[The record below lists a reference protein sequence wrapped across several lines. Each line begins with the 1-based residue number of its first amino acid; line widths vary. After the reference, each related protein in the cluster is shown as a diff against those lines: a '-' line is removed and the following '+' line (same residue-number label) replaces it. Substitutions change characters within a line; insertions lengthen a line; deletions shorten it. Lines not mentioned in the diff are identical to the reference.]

1 MARGASGIARSVAA
15 LIRGLAVAGAAGP
28 GLVLAAFIA
37 ATALCWR
44 PALAED
50 TVETDS
56 EFTVRESPNFP
67 LPTAEDRQRFL
78 TAEAHMEGYVQFNRV
93 WPDTAG
99 LSPFSSVFAVA
110 EARANVNFGPYFSV
124 NSLLRFDRGQ
134 ELTTDAAFNDQV
146 LFVQRL
152 FGVIHWRPL
161 HFYAGTIHPRFG
173 VGWYAT
179 PGLYGGDY
187 DLDYELVEK
196 IGGGVR
202 WDIRQFGRHRFTAEA
217 FHTDTSFLAGSLI
230 PGTVRPGLLS
240 LQDGGAGNT
249 GTFENFAI
257 ALSGQQMPGLQGV
270 SYQVGWARQKASQ
283 YDVRDENSWSI
294 GAMWNYK
301 FQDDWSIEPMGE
313 FVTVTGQGG
322 ANRDVDYLTLATTL
336 RKGAW
341 ALALHTTQR
350 YVRDYAINSYRVDS
364 LWGVAAAYDLK
375 DLHRSL
381 DGFTAI
387 VGVRFSTTFGVSGD
401 TVGAQL
407 KYALDF

>member
-161 HFYAGTIHPRFG
+161 HFYAGKIHPRFG